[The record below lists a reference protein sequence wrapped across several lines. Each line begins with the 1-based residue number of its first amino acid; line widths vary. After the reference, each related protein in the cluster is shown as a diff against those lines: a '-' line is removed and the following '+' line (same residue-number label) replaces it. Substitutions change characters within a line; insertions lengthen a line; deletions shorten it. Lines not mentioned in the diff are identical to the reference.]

1 MFKFLTDICNF
12 FYQDFVLFFLVDSQM
27 IRQGKYTRNF
37 GPETRHYYRQCLC
50 NECLKILQNIFHI
63 AISTSRL

>member
-1 MFKFLTDICNF
+1 MFYFLKDICNF

-37 GPETRHYYRQCLC
+37 GPKTRHYYRQWLS
-50 NECLKILQNIFHI
+50 NEYLKIL
-63 AISTSRL
+63 